1 MWLQQDEMTEERK
14 TKMKVTINTEM
25 HIELPALP
33 NVVVGY
39 VGKSI
44 DDAHDFI
51 SAPIETLSEESLE
64 DFIYEWGQALRAH
77 WAARGGK

>member
-25 HIELPALP
+25 HIELPTLP
-33 NVVVGY
+33 NSLKGRA
-39 VGKSI
+39 GKSI
-44 DDAHDFI
+44 DDAHDVI
-51 SAPIETLSEESLE
+51 TVPIETLSEDSLE
-64 DFIYEWGQALRAH
+64 DFIHEWGQALRGH